1 MPSLLMGSCFYV
13 APSEIV
19 RAWFY
24 RLNRSHEILVNRCW
38 SNRLIHDAVHR
49 GLSAEW
55 KRTWEY
61 SDYGEALR
69 LIFPQV
75 TNTWVPFESLS
86 RMRCTL
92 MACFLTSHC
101 HFGSFSLSWHEDE
114 ASEVCPLCGDLLT
127 RHHIFLQCPQLSM
140 SRLFLFESAPC
151 GHEMDL
157 SWYVCAG

>member
-1 MPSLLMGSCFYV
+1 
-13 APSEIV
+13 
-19 RAWFY
+19 
-24 RLNRSHEILVNRCW
+24 
-38 SNRLIHDAVHR
+38 
-49 GLSAEW
+49 
-55 KRTWEY
+55 
-61 SDYGEALR
+61 
-69 LIFPQV
+69 
-75 TNTWVPFESLS
+75 
-86 RMRCTL
+86 

-157 SWYVCAG
+157 PWYVCLGQYELGRFLLSVRDVFSVVGGDEVV